1 VRSTLHEDTVTGDE
15 HRFTAVVSRRD
26 GTDARYAIT
35 VTGPVAAVWCTSP
48 GEAAAALAAAIDQAG
63 PEPLPSHFRFGSET
77 VPPSLP
83 LGAICQTIVMGKW
96 AAFVGSTQGTTTHS
110 IE

>member
-15 HRFTAVVSRRD
+15 HRFTAVVRRRD

-35 VTGPVAAVWCTSP
+35 VTAPAAAVWCISP

-63 PEPLPSHFRFGSET
+63 PDPLPSHFRFGSET

-96 AAFVGSTQGTTTHS
+96 AAFVVAGQRTTARS
-110 IE
+110 VE